1 LTHISEAAFGDV
13 VEFFLVN
20 KYGSDNVERE
30 YVFEDGLRV
39 DFLVQTPL
47 CRLVIELENDA
58 ASIRDGLGQAVDYHR
73 KAPDLRPVILVPKGH
88 VSDTRVE
95 AYSPYVLIREFDVE
109 KKELV

>member
-1 LTHISEAAFGDV
+1 MHISESDFADH
-13 VEFFLVN
+13 VERYLQYQ
-20 KYGSDNVERE
+20 YGEEYVERE
-30 YVFEDGLRV
+30 YVFEDNLRV

-47 CRLVIELENDA
+47 CRLAIELENDA